1 MTDFET
7 NYDENELETLNTQD
21 EWVLE
26 DECAEREKE
35 ELDFFIHSYKC
46 ESCMELATKVVAYMS
61 HYFTLDGIAKR
72 LDLNEGSVK
81 IDSGYDMMMEFY
93 YYSDDPNAE
102 YWQDFISNNYE
113 EINKIMKEAKKW
125 TN

>member
-1 MTDFET
+1 
-7 NYDENELETLNTQD
+7 
-21 EWVLE
+21 
-26 DECAEREKE
+26 
-35 ELDFFIHSYKC
+35 
-46 ESCMELATKVVAYMS
+46 MELATKVVAYMS